1 MRERTK
7 KRLPA
12 MLCAVCLLL
21 AVMCSCGTPATET
34 SAPPSEPD
42 ISATQPEPVQ
52 ASAPEPAVSA
62 DSVLEASSQEPEETE
77 FVDDWV
83 WPVDTPDAA
92 LSLWYA
98 YPPFFPNFYD
108 SADEFPA
115 WVYCQEKTGIDIQFE
130 ECTFMNAQENLTLMI
145 ASGSYTDMFFNMS
158 NYVTTNLEYAVNESI
173 VVDIAPCPVFFQ
185 R

>member
-12 MLCAVCLLL
+12 MLCAACLLL

-34 SAPPSEPD
+34 SVPPSEPD

-98 YPPFFPNFYD
+98 YPPFFR
-108 SADEFPA
+108 
-115 WVYCQEKTGIDIQFE
+115 I
-130 ECTFMNAQENLTLMI
+130 L
-145 ASGSYTDMFFNMS
+145 
-158 NYVTTNLEYAVNESI
+158 
-173 VVDIAPCPVFFQ
+173 
-185 R
+185 